1 MKLWS
6 GIWVPPWNLCSK
18 VQCPKETEKQKSI
31 GNKCKRSSTGS
42 PRTLHS
48 VNKVQ
53 TCMMSY
59 EPFRGGDDIGSL
71 KHQQRHLESVV
82 HQQSLLCLT
91 IKAACLK
98 FSQFCPTR
106 ISECDLLAYLGN
118 ILKQKLQTS
127 ANDKTENEIY
137 KHFNRIMF
145 KDLFSTLNLRYCK
158 RKRVGC
164 LPIY

>member
-1 MKLWS
+1 MILAA
-6 GIWVPPWNLCSK
+6 L
-18 VQCPKETEKQKSI
+18 SI
-31 GNKCKRSSTGS
+31 N
-42 PRTLHS
+42 
-48 VNKVQ
+48 
-53 TCMMSY
+53 
-59 EPFRGGDDIGSL
+59 
-71 KHQQRHLESVV
+71 RHFESVV

-98 FSQFCPTR
+98 FPQFCPTR
-106 ISECDLLAYLGN
+106 ISDCDLLAYLGN

-164 LPIY
+164 LPIYQTLHLRQFGDGQTVTRSFCLRFDQNSGSMAFSNTNPSKSSKPPKVQTSFFF